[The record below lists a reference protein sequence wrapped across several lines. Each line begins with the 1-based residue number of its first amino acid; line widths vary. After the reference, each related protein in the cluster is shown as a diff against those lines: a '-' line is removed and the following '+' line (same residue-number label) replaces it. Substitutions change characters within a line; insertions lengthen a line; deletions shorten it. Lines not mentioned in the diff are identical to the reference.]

1 MVDEET
7 KQLAAQDD
15 LIGAMNL
22 RAGGQKA
29 AVLNIDLVNPMLTTD
44 LPTSLP
50 RGHCSMKLAVNN
62 SDLTIRD
69 WLKSRSHRP
78 LTEDEETTLKLI
90 LKFDHEAK
98 ELVRYG
104 KLK

>member
-1 MVDEET
+1 
-7 KQLAAQDD
+7 
-15 LIGAMNL
+15 
-22 RAGGQKA
+22 
-29 AVLNIDLVNPMLTTD
+29 
-44 LPTSLP
+44 
-50 RGHCSMKLAVNN
+50 MKLAVNN
-62 SDLTIRD
+62 SDLIIRD

-78 LTEDEETTLKLI
+78 LTEDEKTTLKLI